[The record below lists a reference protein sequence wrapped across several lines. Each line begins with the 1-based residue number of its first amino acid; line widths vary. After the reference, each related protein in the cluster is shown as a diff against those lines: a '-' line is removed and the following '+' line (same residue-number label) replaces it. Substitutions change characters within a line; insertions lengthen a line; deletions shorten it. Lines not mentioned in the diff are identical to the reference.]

1 MKYVLRIAAVTW
13 LMIDIITWFLSI
25 EWAITIAVPIGL
37 LLITLK
43 DDVEVESS
51 QKRPASRQA

>member
-13 LMIDIITWFLSI
+13 LMIDVITWFLSV

-37 LLITLK
+37 LLMTLK
-43 DDVEVESS
+43 DDVEVESA
-51 QKRPASRQA
+51 QKRPIRRQA

>member
-25 EWAITIAVPIGL
+25 EWAITIAVPVGL

-43 DDVEVESS
+43 DDVEVESE

>member
-13 LMIDIITWFLSI
+13 LMIDIITWFLNI
-25 EWAITIAVPIGL
+25 EWAITIALPIGL

-43 DDVEVESS
+43 DDVEVESA

>member
-37 LLITLK
+37 LLMTLK
-43 DDVEVESS
+43 DDVEVESA
-51 QKRPASRQA
+51 QKRPIRRQA